1 MRRSPHGYTCG
12 LRRHHRVGILLRF
25 VLAEG
30 RSPGTWPTHDAIV
43 NCAELT
49 RPGAEGRRCRTKM
62 LTGCAGPCPL
72 LSSSVTRS
80 QITSRSRASGR
91 DRMKLRRA
99 RCAVPFYRITTQTS
113 DGFVDEGVLYRRHKA
128 LGRRRCQPPG
138 WSAGI
143 DLYHAHQGLRAW
155 IRSMCIEIVM
165 GVGGGKGS
173 TETARDE
180 HQPSNPLP
188 RRRTLWRRASSIE
201 RLPPCSLSLLHI
213 VQTPEELLRVPDCHP
228 RLRRMQQL
236 VVLAEGGGNGT
247 RDRAASCAD

>member
-165 GVGGGKGS
+165 GVGGGVRGLRKRRGMN
-173 TETARDE
+173 TNRQILCLAVE
-180 HQPSNPLP
+180 HFGGVHPVSNGFLLALCLCCISCK
-188 RRRTLWRRASSIE
+188 RQKSSCEFLTVIRACDVCNN
-201 RLPPCSLSLLHI
+201 L
-213 VQTPEELLRVPDCHP
+213 
-228 RLRRMQQL
+228 
-236 VVLAEGGGNGT
+236 
-247 RDRAASCAD
+247 